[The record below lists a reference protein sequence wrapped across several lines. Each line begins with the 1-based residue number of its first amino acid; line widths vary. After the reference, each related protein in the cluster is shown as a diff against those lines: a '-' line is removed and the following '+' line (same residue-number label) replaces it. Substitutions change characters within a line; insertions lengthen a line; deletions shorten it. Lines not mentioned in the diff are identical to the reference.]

1 MEEKIVALGLK
12 VRKMT
17 FFRVI
22 QRTFTVLFPFIL
34 LGSFAQ
40 VLEFSLLYPDGFLG
54 NLLSLSEWLPHYKA
68 ANQALG
74 SIYMLTVGLI
84 SVLAALLTAK
94 QTAKLAGRDGQMAG
108 LTGMLVFLALC
119 YQPNTGVNKAAGQF
133 NFRLDLLGFN
143 GLLLGLVLGYVVGL
157 LFKYLTPPIEKV
169 EDNRF
174 LSNRS
179 FQALLPLTLALVL
192 AVGANLLLGLLYKY
206 QVFTVIDNWLQSNA
220 LKSQN
225 ILSVTFFAWISLLFS
240 WIGLSGPYA
249 NNTFDSDQ
257 SALKNLSYALTHS
270 DLNQIPDKY
279 NANTLYFSFG
289 MVAGTGATL
298 ALALALMLVV
308 KRKNERKLAYWS
320 VGPVLFNS
328 TSALMIGLPVLF
340 NPFYVLPFTLIPL
353 FNIFVGALALKLGLL
368 PAVYPVLLSTPGP
381 LYAFIGTN
389 GSWPVLCFT
398 LVLVVIDVLL
408 YIPFVKFA
416 ERVTD
421 ELERERRKEE
431 RLDEVK

>member
-1 MEEKIVALGLK
+1 MS
-12 VRKMT
+12 T
-17 FFRVI
+17 
-22 QRTFTVLFPFIL
+22 TTD
-34 LGSFAQ
+34 
-40 VLEFSLLYPDGFLG
+40 FSQW
-54 NLLSLSEWLPHYKA
+54 WL
-68 ANQALG
+68 
-74 SIYMLTVGLI
+74 T
-84 SVLAALLTAK
+84 
-94 QTAKLAGRDGQMAG
+94 
-108 LTGMLVFLALC
+108 
-119 YQPNTGVNKAAGQF
+119 
-133 NFRLDLLGFN
+133 
-143 GLLLGLVLGYVVGL
+143 
-157 LFKYLTPPIEKV
+157 YLTPPIKKI

-174 LSNRS
+174 LSERS

-192 AVGANLLLGLLYKY
+192 AVGANLLFGLLYKY

-220 LKSQN
+220 LKSQGV
-225 ILSVTFFAWISLLFS
+225 LSVTFFAWLSLLFS

-270 DLNQIPDKY
+270 DLSQIPDKY

-298 ALALALMLVV
+298 ALALMLVA

-320 VGPVLFNS
+320 AGPVLFNS
-328 TSALMIGLPVLF
+328 SSALMIGLPVLF
-340 NPFYVLPFTLIPL
+340 NPFYVIPFTLIPL
-353 FNIFVGALALKLGLL
+353 FNILMGALALKLGLL

-389 GSWPVLCFT
+389 GSWSVLGFT
-398 LVLVVIDVLL
+398 SALLVSDILL

-431 RLDEVK
+431 HLDEVK

>member
-40 VLEFSLLYPDGFLG
+40 VLEFSLLYPEGFLG
-54 NLLSLSEWLPHYKA
+54 NLLKLSEWLPHYQA

-74 SIYMLTVGLI
+74 SIYMLTAGLI

-94 QTAKLAGRDGQMAG
+94 YTAKLAGRDGQTAG

-119 YQPNTGVNKAAGQF
+119 YQRNVELNKTAGQF
-133 NFRLDLLGFN
+133 DLRLDLLGFN
-143 GLLLGLVLGYVVGL
+143 GLLMGLFLGYIVGL
-157 LFKYLTPPIEKV
+157 LFKYLTPPVKAP
-169 EDNRF
+169 EDKRF
-174 LSNRS
+174 LSERS
-179 FQALLPLTLALVL
+179 FKALLPLTLALVL
-192 AVGANLLLGLLYKY
+192 AVGANLLFGLLYKY
-206 QVFTVIDNWLQSNA
+206 QVFAVIDNWLQSNA
-220 LKSQN
+220 LKSKN
-225 ILSVTFFAWISLLFS
+225 VLSVIFFAWLSLVFS
-240 WIGLSGPYA
+240 WLGLSGPYA

-257 SALKNLSYALTHS
+257 SALKNLSYALTQS
-270 DLNQIPDKY
+270 DLSQIPDKY

-298 ALALALMLVV
+298 ALALALMLVA
-308 KRKNERKLAYWS
+308 KRKNERKLAYWTA
-320 VGPVLFNS
+320 GPVLFNS
-328 TSALMIGLPVLF
+328 ASALMIGLPVLF
-340 NPFYVLPFTLIPL
+340 NPFYVIPFTLIPL
-353 FNIFVGALALKLGLL
+353 FNILAGALALKLGLL
-368 PAVYPVLLSTPGP
+368 PAVYPVLLATPGP

-389 GSWPVLCFT
+389 GSWPVLCFALLL
-398 LVLVVIDVLL
+398 LVMDVLL

-431 RLDEVK
+431 LLDGK